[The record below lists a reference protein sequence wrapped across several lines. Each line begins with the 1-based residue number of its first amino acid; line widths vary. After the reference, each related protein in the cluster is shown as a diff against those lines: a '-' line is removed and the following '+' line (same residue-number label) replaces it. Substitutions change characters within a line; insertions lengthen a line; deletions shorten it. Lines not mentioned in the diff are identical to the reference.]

1 MCGITTGDCA
11 PTPAPSVEV
20 RPRGSKKKK
29 SQKLSTG
36 EIVAIVVC
44 AILAF
49 LICLLCCLYY
59 KQRERKNTERKDS
72 WDISTMFSGEEHLP
86 DDANTAAPG
95 APATDEASQEASQQ
109 ASADPASEPQE
120 LQKIT
125 QSGEL

>member
-1 MCGITTGDCA
+1 M
-11 PTPAPSVEV
+11 

-29 SQKLSTG
+29 KSDKLSTG

-125 QSGEL
+125 QARLGAEIEL